1 MVLIADNT
9 CDVFVECLFPVRM
22 IKALPFFYGENQMGI
37 DLWIGVGRMNWEIK
51 YIAPLELLNTGL
63 KSPIDIARRW
73 GYIIRCSAYRIP
85 NADTGDLESQTVS
98 QIL

>member
-1 MVLIADNT
+1 
-9 CDVFVECLFPVRM
+9 
-22 IKALPFFYGENQMGI
+22 
-37 DLWIGVGRMNWEIK
+37 MNWEIK

-63 KSPIDIARRW
+63 ESAIDIATRW